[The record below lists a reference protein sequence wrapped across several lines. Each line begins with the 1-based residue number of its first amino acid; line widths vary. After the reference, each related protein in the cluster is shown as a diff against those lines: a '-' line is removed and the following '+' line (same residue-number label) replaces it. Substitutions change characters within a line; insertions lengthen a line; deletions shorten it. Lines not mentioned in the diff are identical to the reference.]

1 MKLPTI
7 HRDAK
12 GRFILTRGK
21 TGKLRRLYI
30 KRGLSRDA
38 LIKWLINL
46 ILKRKKRTRKQGQV
60 KGRQPSKQSIP
71 YVPSERR
78 IESEKKEAEEY
89 YERGV
94 RHRNEMMVNTPHG
107 KVVVSKSPDEEVGF
121 VHGPG
126 TYSHGPGGM
135 QVTTPGPKKAPYL
148 PSVSE
153 EKKYNPPQEREEDY
167 EINRLIKVL
176 EDKIV
181 KSESRSPTQIKEEK
195 IPSAPPAPL
204 SANKIKKEKF
214 EKARIER
221 MKVIEQNKKKAE
233 ELKPKKEE
241 AEKKKA
247 EELKRKKEEAEK
259 KKAEIKK
266 NKEKAREETEQILMA
281 KAEDDKT
288 NEDMAKRIEKN
299 KADQIEQEKR
309 EKEKKDLDDKL
320 KHEEGL
326 IRRREELEKARI
338 AKENENKAREERMK
352 KEEEENKNKALA
364 KATEDRLKR
373 TKEEGRLAKEK
384 IDRMAKEEEEKLK
397 QEAKKREEVKVNPQA
412 VARWEVE
419 VSKYEQKLAD
429 AERKLEKGK
438 RQLDEGYDNN
448 ISAGDEDHLLTT
460 IASLEFKVKS
470 FKQSVVDA
478 KKLLERVKAGE
489 TEAQLYNKPKTGS
502 GIRSEKGLSDLD
514 INKVMDRYK
523 PMGYLGVVM
532 CDEIPKLVPRVHPR
546 SRISFVMNTDPAS
559 KEGRHWVSVYCDCRD
574 STPSPSLE
582 YYNSFGTPPSQTF
595 LRDIKPLMEKMNPK
609 QYPRFKVNKIADQ
622 SNSSTNCGSFAM
634 KFLIRRYRGEPFT
647 EVTGYDDSRRGE
659 KGIERFKHE
668 EKIGS
673 GKFPLM
679 LV

>member
-46 ILKRKKRTRKQGQV
+46 ILKKKKRTRKQGQV

-78 IESEKKEAEEY
+78 IESEKKEAEES

-94 RHRNEMMVNTPHG
+94 RQRNEMTVNTPHG

-126 TYSHGPGGM
+126 TYTHGPGGL
-135 QVTTPGPKKAPYL
+135 QVTTPGPKRAPYIGRPVVL
-148 PSVSE
+148 PPTQETE
-153 EKKYNPPQEREEDY
+153 EKYSSPKERKEDF
-167 EINRLIKVL
+167 EIDR
-176 EDKIV
+176 
-181 KSESRSPTQIKEEK
+181 SRSRAPSRKEEK

-204 SANKIKKEKF
+204 SANKPASTRSVAREHKEELFKKIEQHRQKLEKKE
-214 EKARIER
+214 
-221 MKVIEQNKKKAE
+221 
-233 ELKPKKEE
+233 
-241 AEKKKA
+241 
-247 EELKRKKEEAEK
+247 
-259 KKAEIKK
+259 
-266 NKEKAREETEQILMA
+266 
-281 KAEDDKT
+281 
-288 NEDMAKRIEKN
+288 
-299 KADQIEQEKR
+299 
-309 EKEKKDLDDKL
+309 LDDKL
-320 KHEEGL
+320 KHEESMA
-326 IRRREELEKARI
+326 RKKEELERI
-338 AKENENKAREERMK
+338 KQEALKREEDIKIAEKLKKSEDEKRK
-352 KEEEENKNKALA
+352 QKEEKKAELERKKEKEEEKKKALA
-364 KATEDRLKR
+364 KA
-373 TKEEGRLAKEK
+373 
-384 IDRMAKEEEEKLK
+384 EEEKIHSDRQAMMDSISQLK
-397 QEAKKREEVKVNPQA
+397 DKVKGSEGTLAMLERDLENKNNRWDKFIDDKTSRGRPVPQNDIKTHNDAVNNLNHNIS
-412 VARWEVE
+412 
-419 VSKYEQKLAD
+419 VSKNALATYKDQLDKKLA
-429 AERKLEKGK
+429 LV
-438 RQLDEGYDNN
+438 N
-448 ISAGDEDHLLTT
+448 
-460 IASLEFKVKS
+460 
-470 FKQSVVDA
+470 
-478 KKLLERVKAGE
+478 
-489 TEAQLYNKPKTGS
+489 KTGS